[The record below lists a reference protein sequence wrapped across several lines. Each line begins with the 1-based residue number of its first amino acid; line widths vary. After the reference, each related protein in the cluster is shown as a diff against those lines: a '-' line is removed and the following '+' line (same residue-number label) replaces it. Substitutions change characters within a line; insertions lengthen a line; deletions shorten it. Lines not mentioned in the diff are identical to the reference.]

1 MRCHSTLL
9 RTLHPPD
16 LIRKP
21 GIVVPLLLLSG
32 ALLEMALFW
41 RGVARAHLL
50 AASGRRFERRSTI
63 QGTSILVLGDST
75 GVGVG
80 AKLPEES
87 IAGLLATDF
96 PDANIVNISESGAR
110 VSHTFEQAR
119 RCLDLGLRFDIA
131 VLHVGGNDIV
141 EATPNDRLAADC
153 DALLIELA
161 RVARRTVWLGP
172 PNLGWAPLFPLGY
185 SWVMGAR
192 SKVAIAVF
200 SKCADRHGAA
210 FVDFSAPSHATHFG
224 RRRREHFAAD
234 GFHPN
239 SSSYRYGYAAAREA
253 MGLLP
258 KS

>member
-1 MRCHSTLL
+1 
-9 RTLHPPD
+9 LHAPD

-21 GIVVPLLLLSG
+21 GIVVSLLLLSG
-32 ALLEMALFW
+32 ALLEMGLFW

-50 AASGRRFERRSTI
+50 AASGRRFERRSTAE
-63 QGTSILVLGDST
+63 GASILVLGDST

-80 AKLPEES
+80 ANLPEES

-96 PDANIVNISESGAR
+96 PDANIVNVSESGAR
-110 VSHTFEQAR
+110 VAHAFEQAR
-119 RCLDLGLRFDIA
+119 RCLDLGRRFDIA

-141 EATPNDRLAADC
+141 DATPNDRLATDC

-185 SWVMGAR
+185 SWLMRAR
-192 SKVAIAVF
+192 SRVAIAIF
-200 SKCADRHGAA
+200 LKCAERRGAA
-210 FVDFSAPSHATHFG
+210 FVDFSAPSHATHFR

-239 SSSYRYGYAAAREA
+239 SCSYRYGYAAARDA

>member
-1 MRCHSTLL
+1 M
-9 RTLHPPD
+9 
-16 LIRKP
+16 
-21 GIVVPLLLLSG
+21 
-32 ALLEMALFW
+32 
-41 RGVARAHLL
+41 
-50 AASGRRFERRSTI
+50 
-63 QGTSILVLGDST
+63 
-75 GVGVG
+75 
-80 AKLPEES
+80 
-87 IAGLLATDF
+87 
-96 PDANIVNISESGAR
+96 SESGAR
-110 VSHTFEQAR
+110 VSHTFEQVR
-119 RCLDLGLRFDIA
+119 RCLDLGLRFDLA

-185 SWVMGAR
+185 SWVMRAR

-200 SKCADRHGAA
+200 SKCAERHGAA

-224 RRRREHFAAD
+224 RRRREHFAVD

-258 KS
+258 TR

>member
-1 MRCHSTLL
+1 MR
-9 RTLHPPD
+9 PPD

-41 RGVARAHLL
+41 RGVARARLL
-50 AASGRRFERRSTI
+50 AASGRRFERRSTT

-80 AKLPEES
+80 ANLPEES

-110 VSHTFEQAR
+110 VSHTFEQVR
-119 RCLDLGLRFDIA
+119 RCLDLGLRFDVA

-172 PNLGWAPLFPLGY
+172 PNLGWAPLFPVGY
-185 SWVMGAR
+185 SWVMRER
-192 SKVAIAVF
+192 SKAAIAVF
-200 SKCADRHGAA
+200 AKCAHQHGAA

-239 SSSYRYGYAAAREA
+239 SGSYRYGYAAAREA
-253 MGLLP
+253 IGPLP
-258 KS
+258 KT

>member
-1 MRCHSTLL
+1 MR
-9 RTLHPPD
+9 PPN

-21 GIVVPLLLLSG
+21 GIAVPLLLLAG

-41 RGVARAHLL
+41 RGILRVHML
-50 AASGRRFERRSTI
+50 AASGRRFERRSTT
-63 QGTSILVLGDST
+63 QGRSILVLGDST

-80 AKLPEES
+80 ANLPEES

-96 PDANIVNISESGAR
+96 PDADIVNVSESGAR

-119 RCLDLGLRFDIA
+119 RCLDLGLRFDLA

-141 EATPNDRLAADC
+141 GARLNDRLAADC

-161 RVARRTVWLGP
+161 RVAHRTVWLGP

-185 SWVMGAR
+185 SWVMRAR
-192 SKVAIAVF
+192 SKVAIAAF
-200 SKCADRHGAA
+200 SKCAERHGAA

-224 RRRREHFAAD
+224 RRRREHFAVD

-258 KS
+258 TL

>member
-1 MRCHSTLL
+1 MR
-9 RTLHPPD
+9 PPN

-21 GIVVPLLLLSG
+21 SVVVPLLLFSG

-41 RGVARAHLL
+41 RGVLRAQLL
-50 AASGRRFERRSTI
+50 AASSRRYERRSTSHGI
-63 QGTSILVLGDST
+63 SILVLGDST

-80 AKLPEES
+80 ANLPEDS

-110 VSHTFEQAR
+110 VSHTIEQAR
-119 RCLDLGLRFDIA
+119 RSMDLGLQFDLA

-153 DALLIELA
+153 DALLVELA
-161 RVARRTVWLGP
+161 RIARRTVWLGP

-185 SWVMGAR
+185 SWVMRAR
-192 SKVAIAVF
+192 SKAAIAVF
-200 SKCADRHGAA
+200 SQCADRHGAA
-210 FVDFSAPSHATHFG
+210 FVDFSAPSHATYFG

-239 SSSYRYGYAAAREA
+239 SRSYRYGYAAAREA
-253 MGLLP
+253 MGPLD

>member
-1 MRCHSTLL
+1 M
-9 RTLHPPD
+9 RTLRRPSD

-21 GIVVPLLLLSG
+21 GIVVPLLLLGG
-32 ALLEMALFW
+32 ALLEIALFW
-41 RGVARAHLL
+41 RGILRAHML
-50 AASGRRFERRSTI
+50 AASSRRFERRSTT

-80 AKLPEES
+80 ADLPEES

-96 PDANIVNISESGAR
+96 PDANIINVSESGAR
-110 VSHTFEQAR
+110 VSDAFEQAR
-119 RCLDLGLRFDIA
+119 RCLDLKLRFDVA

-141 EATPNDRLAADC
+141 GATPNDRLVADC

-185 SWVMGAR
+185 SWVMRAR
-192 SKVAIAVF
+192 SKAAIAVF
-200 SKCADRHGAA
+200 SQCADRRGAA
-210 FVDFSAPSHATHFG
+210 FVDFSAPSHATYFG

-239 SSSYRYGYAAAREA
+239 SKSYRYGYAAAREV
-253 MGLLP
+253 MGPLP
-258 KS
+258 TL

>member
-1 MRCHSTLL
+1 L
-9 RTLHPPD
+9 RPPD

-21 GIVVPLLLLSG
+21 GIVVSLLLLSG
-32 ALLEMALFW
+32 ALLQMALFW
-41 RGVARAHLL
+41 RGVARARLL
-50 AASGRRFERRSTI
+50 AASGRRFERRSTT
-63 QGTSILVLGDST
+63 QGASILVLGDST

-80 AKLPEES
+80 ANLPEES

-110 VSHTFEQAR
+110 VSHTVEQAR
-119 RCLDLGLRFDIA
+119 RCVDLGLRFDMA

-141 EATPNDRLAADC
+141 EATPNERLTADC

-172 PNLGWAPLFPLGY
+172 PNLGWAPVFPVGY
-185 SWVMGAR
+185 SWVMRAR

-200 SKCADRHGAA
+200 SNCAHRHGAA

-253 MGLLP
+253 MGLRP
-258 KS
+258 MT

>member
-1 MRCHSTLL
+1 M
-9 RTLHPPD
+9 
-16 LIRKP
+16 
-21 GIVVPLLLLSG
+21 LLLSG
-32 ALLEMALFW
+32 ALLEVALFW
-41 RGVARAHLL
+41 RGVARARLL
-50 AASGRRFERRSTI
+50 AASGRRFERRSTT
-63 QGTSILVLGDST
+63 QGTSILILGDST

-80 AKLPEES
+80 ANLPEES

-110 VSHTFEQAR
+110 VSHAFEQAR
-119 RCLDLGLRFDIA
+119 RCLDLGLRFDVA

-172 PNLGWAPLFPLGY
+172 PNLGWAPLFPVGY
-185 SWVMGAR
+185 SWVMRER
-192 SKVAIAVF
+192 SKAAIAVF
-200 SKCADRHGAA
+200 AKCARQHGAA

-253 MGLLP
+253 MGLLH